1 MINRAVQMKSGWCG
15 RGGAG
20 RVAQLLFCPRAVD
33 DRLEP
38 VNSSLDGGKLLLER
52 IEFSAPFGAQGGLG
66 GIEVIE
72 MLQAVTH
79 RHLRRDSAVGVVSE
93 DLFVVVGCHVVE

>member
-33 DRLEP
+33 DRVEP
-38 VNSSLDGGKLLLER
+38 VNGGLYSGKLLLKR
-52 IEFSAPFGAQGGLG
+52 IKFRAPFGAQGGLG
-66 GIEVIE
+66 GIEVID

-79 RHLRRDSAVGVVSE
+79 RHLRRDSAVGIVSE
-93 DLFVVVGCHVVE
+93 DLFVVVGCHVVA